1 MTASRFGVP
10 CPRGGQGAQAPY
22 RDGARDLRL
31 DFLRGYALFVMTL
44 THLGMA
50 SPLIFVTGGSRF
62 LINAA
67 EAFFFISG
75 YTIGYIA
82 RGRALAGQVRS
93 RLSRSWLIY
102 RYVLLFTFAL
112 SALLGLEDLE
122 ADTRGEAVRA
132 LARVVTMKEALW
144 EMDILVAYV
153 IYVALAPLA
162 LWGLH
167 QGRAKTVAAT
177 IAAVYLLAQIAPLA
191 LSLEFASFR
200 HLAANSPLFFGAIV
214 GGYHSRAWTAWWR
227 QQPWSR
233 AADAVIVAAGLLGL
247 AAFLTDYGGFARVEA
262 FLGDFIVR
270 EQLLPPHN
278 LAIICL
284 YLRILWLLVTRFWG
298 VCARIGGWLFLPLGR
313 DGLLT
318 YCLHVTYIELFRR
331 WAPPLAWEET
341 VYLQL
346 LAEAIVV
353 GLIFASVL
361 AKPRLARW
369 LHAHNRWAQT
379 HKHWLNSLVWS
390 ALALLMGRILVTAEP
405 GGWWW
410 ERGDVYDFFDE

>member
-1 MTASRFGVP
+1 M
-10 CPRGGQGAQAPY
+10 
-22 RDGARDLRL
+22 
-31 DFLRGYALFVMTL
+31 
-44 THLGMA
+44 
-50 SPLIFVTGGSRF
+50 
-62 LINAA
+62 
-67 EAFFFISG
+67 
-75 YTIGYIA
+75 
-82 RGRALAGQVRS
+82 
-93 RLSRSWLIY
+93 
-102 RYVLLFTFAL
+102 
-112 SALLGLEDLE
+112 
-122 ADTRGEAVRA
+122 
-132 LARVVTMKEALW
+132 
-144 EMDILVAYV
+144 
-153 IYVALAPLA
+153 
-162 LWGLH
+162 
-167 QGRAKTVAAT
+167 AAT
-177 IAAVYLLAQIAPLA
+177 IAAIYLLAQIAPRA

-214 GGYHSRAWTAWWR
+214 GGYHSRDWAAWWHR
-227 QQPWSR
+227 QAWSR

-247 AAFLTDYGGFARVEA
+247 IAFLTDYGGFARVEA

-353 GLIFASVL
+353 GLVSRPCWPGRGSRGGCMRKTAWRRPISIGSMASSGARSSCSWDAFWL
-361 AKPRLARW
+361 RPSLGDGGGRWETHTTSLTNESGTGRARW
-369 LHAHNRWAQT
+369 RAARPPGSMMRGREHARRSRASSPPPPSAEALPRAIRRTASAADWIWPT
-379 HKHWLNSLVWS
+379 SDLNAAWS
-390 ALALLMGRILVTAEP
+390 DSQAMLGLGGEPILQDGFTARL
-405 GGWWW
+405 GS
-410 ERGDVYDFFDE
+410 RS